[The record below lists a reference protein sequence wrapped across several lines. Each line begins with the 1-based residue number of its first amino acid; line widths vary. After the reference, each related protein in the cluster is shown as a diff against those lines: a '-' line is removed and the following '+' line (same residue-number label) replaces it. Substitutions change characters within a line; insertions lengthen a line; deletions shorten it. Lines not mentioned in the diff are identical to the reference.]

1 MRCAKSVT
9 AGADCE
15 SAWHQLLSLSQSHIY
30 SCTDLSSCICVQA
43 GVLLDL
49 LEMPAEGRPA
59 LQRRAVKL
67 GLLQVRLQHSLQSL
81 VLSRVYFCCN
91 FLQTLAMSTI
101 VKPMMTPDPA
111 LMSSTYRCPGLN
123 PDPAL
128 VSQMKQ
134 RSQPQDPA
142 QPRVLLQGS
151 VDLGLLICY
160 MEGPPGF
167 TNHSCL
173 LRATVTE
180 VLEAIS
186 DMLDEGMAPF
196 SRIGRSCTAFFCC
209 MLRVQRAAGPINGI
223 ILRMSSF
230 FGTYVWVRP
239 AQSDARCVCHLQDP
253 RSWTTLTLSRTRG
266 WTVPHTAPLWSP
278 CCGSLRGRQN
288 PIRRRGSRNL
298 CDAQPTCVRCCCT
311 F

>member
-186 DMLDEGMAPF
+186 DMLDF
-196 SRIGRSCTAFFCC
+196 
-209 MLRVQRAAGPINGI
+209 Q
-223 ILRMSSF
+223 
-230 FGTYVWVRP
+230 
-239 AQSDARCVCHLQDP
+239 
-253 RSWTTLTLSRTRG
+253 
-266 WTVPHTAPLWSP
+266 
-278 CCGSLRGRQN
+278 GSVAL
-288 PIRRRGSRNL
+288 
-298 CDAQPTCVRCCCT
+298 AQPSSAACCACSELLVPSTVSFCACQVSLAPMFGSGQHSLTPDVSATCRIRVPGQP
-311 F
+311 